1 MFKNEPK
8 PHNVENWTCVFN
20 TNKSFEAEM
29 LKNYFA
35 DHEIPCNI
43 LSKKDSAYVVDHSSL
58 SILFVYVPESFE
70 AEARKLI
77 EELENREEDLTSD
90 AE

>member
-8 PHNVENWTCVFN
+8 PHKIENWTCVFN

-29 LKNYFA
+29 LKNFLS
-35 DHEIPCNI
+35 DHDIPCNI

-58 SILFVYVPESFE
+58 SIVFVYVPDSFVDE
-70 AEARKLI
+70 AKKLI
-77 EELENREEDLTSD
+77 EELENSEEELPTD
-90 AE
+90 EE